1 MEKWAGSPIS
11 GVLTSYFVRSMHLTI
26 CLDNDMDS
34 SSEGTSVEV
43 VSPPRR
49 PVTRSVSAKRA
60 AEDIEDGEDL
70 SISSPPRPK
79 KARKVARESGG
90 FPYPLLAADC

>member
-11 GVLTSYFVRSMHLTI
+11 GGLTSYFVHFLRLMIRS
-26 CLDNDMDS
+26 DDDMDS

-60 AEDIEDGEDL
+60 AEEIEDGEDL

-79 KARKVARESGG
+79 KARKVTREPGEFSHL
-90 FPYPLLAADC
+90 PLAASC